1 MLKAIFRAVSLVC
14 LAVALV
20 AAVLDLT
27 RSIADSSLVLT
38 PFYVDWARFSPASL
52 DLTRRFLE
60 QYAHPFAWDPV
71 FVTLLTAPT
80 WVIFAVFAVLFGM
93 AARRRPRRW
102 QENFEV

>member
-20 AAVLDLT
+20 SAVLDVT
-27 RSIADSSLVLT
+27 RSIADSAVVMT
-38 PFYVDWARFSPASL
+38 PLHVDWARFSPGSL
-52 DLTRRFLE
+52 DLMRTFLE
-60 QYAHPFAWDPV
+60 QYVHAYAWDPI

-80 WVIFAVFAVLFGM
+80 WLIFVLFSILFGV

-102 QENFEV
+102 QENFEI